1 MCCLAGRLT
10 DAANGFG
17 VVCSSILGYVI
28 VSIEATVSYCPKMRP
43 NRDKLRRAPVSQS
56 LRAIF
61 STKEEEEATRGMYH
75 SIRAWPF
82 F

>member
-28 VSIEATVSYCPKMRP
+28 VSIEA
-43 NRDKLRRAPVSQS
+43 KLLSENE
-56 LRAIF
+56 
-61 STKEEEEATRGMYH
+61 TKQG
-75 SIRAWPF
+75 
-82 F
+82 